1 MGMILKKV
9 ISQMSK
15 LMKTMVTSLT
25 IVIIGGAI
33 ALVVILNTDDEQH
46 VVAQSV
52 DEIVKYSYETP
63 EITTDLE
70 DGNFVRIQFQIVTNG
85 KKAREEIS
93 KRDFQLKNILIK
105 ELATMDEEVFK
116 TGLDDLEDSL
126 TDQLNELMTTGN
138 VIDVYTIH
146 KILQ

>member
-1 MGMILKKV
+1 
-9 ISQMSK
+9 
-15 LMKTMVTSLT
+15 MKTMITSLV
-25 IVIIGGAI
+25 IVLMGGAI
-33 ALVVILNTDDEQH
+33 ALVVILNIDDEQK
-46 VVAQSV
+46 VDAQSV
-52 DEIVKYSYETP
+52 DEIVKFSYETP

-70 DGNFVRIQFQIVTNG
+70 DGSFVRIQFQIVTNG

-116 TGLDDLEDSL
+116 TGLDELEDSL
-126 TDQLNELMTTGN
+126 ADRLNELMTTGN
-138 VIDVYTIH
+138 VTEVYTIH

>member
-1 MGMILKKV
+1 
-9 ISQMSK
+9 MSN
-15 LMKTMVTSLT
+15 LMKTMVTSLA
-25 IVIIGGAI
+25 IVVIGGAI
-33 ALVVILNTDDEQH
+33 ALVVILNMDDDNQAE
-46 VVAQSV
+46 AQSV

-70 DGNFVRIQFQIVTNG
+70 DGSFVRIQFQIVTNG

-116 TGLDDLEDSL
+116 TGLDELEDSL
-126 TDQLNELMTTGN
+126 TDRLNELMTTGN
-138 VIDVYTIH
+138 VTEVYTIH